1 MKLKTEPFDVTND
14 WKQLPVETYMVQN
27 NSNFILFA
35 KYSGTKPQS
44 DKNDGSIQ
52 LLPKE
57 WMKHQPGQTLW
68 VKAMKEF
75 KLSVT
80 VDTDYVV

>member
-1 MKLKTEPFDVTND
+1 
-14 WKQLPVETYMVQN
+14 
-27 NSNFILFA
+27 
-35 KYSGTKPQS
+35 
-44 DKNDGSIQ
+44 
-52 LLPKE
+52 
-57 WMKHQPGQTLW
+57 MKHQPGQTLW